1 MEFTIKTS
9 SPEKLKAGCLVVG
22 VFADKELSPAAA
34 ALDKACK
41 GPSRRLSATAI
52 STKRLAAH

>member
-41 GPSRRLSATAI
+41 GAI
-52 STKRLAAH
+52 AQIIGDGDRSMLPR